1 MFTAIPISEH
11 YFELCKQKF
20 WDSFI
25 DQSMIEKYQIEQQIL
40 YTEQSLTFF
49 TVFSLRNIDF

>member
-1 MFTAIPISEH
+1 MFTVIPISEH
-11 YFELCKQKF
+11 YFELCKQQF